1 MRTQFCIYGE
11 PRGKERPKFSTVCG
25 HVTARTP
32 ENTVL
37 YENLVKTEYRIQ
49 SGVRFALELDYYD
62 DERSYPMNIIAI
74 SGRLTRDP
82 ELRTTPNGKPVVE
95 FTVAVDRPGVK
106 DQTDFIDCVA
116 WEKKAEFVAR
126 YFKQGKRI
134 EASGVLTTR
143 TYEKNGAK
151 RKRTEVRCD
160 QVFFGE
166 SKKDSSSTTQAA
178 PEPTNDDFRPLP
190 DDDDIPF

>member
-1 MRTQFCIYGE
+1 
-11 PRGKERPKFSTVCG
+11 
-25 HVTARTP
+25 
-32 ENTVL
+32 
-37 YENLVKTEYRIQ
+37 
-49 SGVRFALELDYYD
+49 
-62 DERSYPMNIIAI
+62 MNIIAI
-74 SGRLTRDP
+74 SGRLARDP

-126 YFKQGKRI
+126 YFKRGKRI
-134 EASGVLTTR
+134 EVSGVLTTR
-143 TYEKNGAK
+143 SYEKNGAK

-166 SKKDSSSTTQAA
+166 SKNDDGFAPQTA
-178 PEPTNDDFRPLP
+178 PEAGGDDFCPLS

>member
-1 MRTQFCIYGE
+1 M
-11 PRGKERPKFSTVCG
+11 
-25 HVTARTP
+25 
-32 ENTVL
+32 
-37 YENLVKTEYRIQ
+37 
-49 SGVRFALELDYYD
+49 
-62 DERSYPMNIIAI
+62 
-74 SGRLTRDP
+74 
-82 ELRTTPNGKPVVE
+82 
-95 FTVAVDRPGVK
+95 
-106 DQTDFIDCVA
+106 A

-143 TYEKNGAK
+143 TYEKNGVK

-166 SKKDSSSTTQAA
+166 SKKDSGSTPQAA

-190 DDDDIPF
+190 DDDIPF

>member
-1 MRTQFCIYGE
+1 MLNHI
-11 PRGKERPKFSTVCG
+11 V
-25 HVTARTP
+25 
-32 ENTVL
+32 
-37 YENLVKTEYRIQ
+37 I
-49 SGVRFALELDYYD
+49 
-62 DERSYPMNIIAI
+62 M
-74 SGRLTRDP
+74 GRLTRDP
-82 ELRTTPNGKPVVE
+82 ELRKTQGGTSVAS
-95 FTVAVDRPGVK
+95 FTLAVDRDFTPEGGEK
-106 DQTDFIDCVA
+106 ETDFIDCVA

-143 TYEKNGAK
+143 TYEKNGVK

-166 SKKDSSSTTQAA
+166 SKKDSGSTPQAA

>member
-1 MRTQFCIYGE
+1 MLN
-11 PRGKERPKFSTVCG
+11 K
-25 HVTARTP
+25 
-32 ENTVL
+32 
-37 YENLVKTEYRIQ
+37 
-49 SGVRFALELDYYD
+49 
-62 DERSYPMNIIAI
+62 IILM
-74 SGRLTRDP
+74 GRLTRDP
-82 ELRTTPNGKPVVE
+82 ELRRTQSCTAVAS
-95 FTVAVDRPGVK
+95 FALAVDRDYK
-106 DQTDFIDCVA
+106 DQTTGERGVDFIDCVA

-143 TYEKNGAK
+143 TYEKNGVK

-166 SKKDSSSTTQAA
+166 SKKDSGSTPQAA